1 MRLVRENERENGGC
15 VFTNGEN
22 GAAFGPF
29 RAHRA
34 G

>member
-1 MRLVRENERENGGC
+1 MRLVRENGRENGPF
-15 VFTNGEN
+15 VFTVREN
-22 GAAFGPF
+22 GAAFRPF